1 MKFFHSLTLVNML
14 PKKPEIEHKMIKK
27 ILIFLSVIILPIIF
41 CFLIYNQ
48 ISEIR
53 KTKNDYKLNSGK
65 IEKFGTTYK
74 IHKGTNKSPKTE
86 SEVFFVKLYG
96 NDTLYS
102 YYNYNKK
109 YSKLE
114 EKIRINNYA
123 KIFNE
128 GFDEKQ
134 NTVDIVQLEV
144 NKRIAISK
152 SEFDFKN
159 YIMLSLFLIFL
170 FLYFYIPYKLI
181 YLKRNTK

>member
-1 MKFFHSLTLVNML
+1 
-14 PKKPEIEHKMIKK
+14 MIKK
-27 ILIFLSVIILPIIF
+27 ILLFLSVIILPIIF

-65 IEKFGTTYK
+65 IEKFGTINK
-74 IHKGTNKSPKTE
+74 LHKGTNKSPSTE
-86 SEVFFVKLYG
+86 SKVFFVKLYG

-102 YYNYNKK
+102 YFNYYKK

-114 EKIRINNYA
+114 EKIRINDNV

-134 NTVDIVQLEV
+134 NTVDIVQLES
-144 NKRIAISK
+144 NDRIVINK
-152 SEFDFKN
+152 SEFNAKK
-159 YIMLSLFLIFL
+159 YILLCLFSILL
-170 FLYFYIPYKLI
+170 FLYFYLPYKFL
-181 YLKRNTK
+181 YLKRNRK

>member
-1 MKFFHSLTLVNML
+1 
-14 PKKPEIEHKMIKK
+14 MIKK
-27 ILIFLSVIILPIIF
+27 ILLFLSVIILPIIF

-74 IHKGTNKSPKTE
+74 IHKGTNKSPRTE
-86 SEVFFVKLYG
+86 SKVFFVKLYG

-102 YYNYNKK
+102 YYTYNKK

-114 EKIRINNYA
+114 EKIGINTHA

-134 NTVDIVQLEV
+134 NTVDIVQLE
-144 NKRIAISK
+144 NNNRIIIDK
-152 SEFDFKN
+152 SEFDKKQ
-159 YIMLSLFLIFL
+159 YIILSLSIIFL
-170 FLYFYIPYKLI
+170 FLYFYLPYKFI
-181 YLKRNTK
+181 YLKRNLKRNRV